1 MTPRWRTIAILASA
15 LVLLPGSAALALGG
29 SDGEK
34 VSGSL
39 VEQVTR
45 AAVRSLGA
53 AAPVAILR
61 AEDRG
66 YDVLQVTEAMLEERL
81 ADDGTI
87 TDEDGTVVAPFRDP
101 SGLIEGDPPGS
112 GEEIGVALLESAI
125 DKTTAKLDKLV
136 DLERRA
142 ERAGVPDES
151 LFTGLAAIGLLAD
164 GYSPEQI
171 IVDGLIERGIALK
184 NPVDGPVIVDERG
197 KVLRPAGIEESPE
210 QQESAAAID
219 SFVAD
224 VVDLIG
230 GVDPT
235 TAATTP
241 FDAKFQVAIEIEI
254 TDVDGASYT
263 IVGDG
268 KLGVPDDKGLRSFV
282 VGRGAGDL
290 VGAGACS
297 VGGGEEHPFEIEG
310 NINLGLSGPA
320 TDGIGNVRVA
330 VIEANLGVVGDDS
343 LCVDIVRETTSIFE
357 LITYGP
363 VEVRLRD
370 GATGSAVSPFADATA
385 KTTLKLS
392 T

>member
-1 MTPRWRTIAILASA
+1 MAVPWRVGTI
-15 LVLLPGSAALALGG
+15 LVVALALLGG
-29 SDGEK
+29 PAAAARDSSDEEP
-34 VSGSL
+34 SGSL
-39 VEQVTR
+39 AEQVTG

-66 YDVLQVTEAMLEERL
+66 YDVLQLVEAILEERL
-81 ADDGTI
+81 AVDGTI
-87 TDEDGTVVAPFRDP
+87 TDEDGAVIVPFRDP
-101 SGLIEGDPPGS
+101 SGLIEGDPAGS
-112 GEEIGVALLESAI
+112 GEAIGIALLERGI
-125 DKTTAKLDKLV
+125 DKVTTRLDRKV

-164 GYSPEQI
+164 GYSPQQI
-171 IVDGLIERGIALK
+171 IEDGLIGRGITLK
-184 NPVDGPVIVDERG
+184 SPVDGPVIVDERG

-241 FDAKFQVAIEIEI
+241 FDAQFQVAIEIEI

-268 KLGVPDDKGLRSFV
+268 KLGVPDDKGLRTFV
-282 VGRGAGDL
+282 VGRGGGDL

-297 VGGGEEHPFEIEG
+297 LGGGEQHPFEIEG

-330 VIEANLGVVGDDS
+330 VTEANLGVVGDDS
-343 LCVDIVRETTSIFE
+343 LCVDIVREITPIFE